1 MTCDEA
7 EVLLHALL
15 DNELDAGHTRDV
27 EAHMV
32 GCKRC
37 AAQLRQHR
45 DLHEAMS
52 TAKLHFSAPANLRM
66 RINAQVRAT
75 PTPAPSRRTMLKG
88 FAFGSLLSSAVAAS
102 LMITLIRSDEDQRN
116 LGEVMSAHLRSLQ
129 GEHLT
134 DVQTSDQHTV
144 KPWFNGRLDVAPPVV
159 DLTTQGFTLVGGRLD
174 YIDGRAV
181 AVIVYRRRI
190 HVLNLFIGS
199 GASSERGVKTE
210 TVKGFNVKF
219 WSQQG
224 LNFWAVSDINAEEL
238 QEFVEKVQTVVRTG
252 TTT

>member
-15 DNELDAGHTRDV
+15 DNELDAGHARDV
-27 EAHMV
+27 EAHV
-32 GCKRC
+32 AACRRC

-45 DLHEAMS
+45 DLHAGMS
-52 TAKLHFSAPANLRM
+52 TYKLQFSAPASLRM
-66 RINAQVRAT
+66 RINALVPAT

-88 FAFGSLLSSAVAAS
+88 FALGSLLSSAVAAS
-102 LMITLIRSDEDQRN
+102 LMITVIHSDEDQRN
-116 LGEVMSAHLRSLQ
+116 VGEVISAHLRSLQ
-129 GEHLT
+129 GAHLT

-174 YIDGRAV
+174 YLGGRAV
-181 AVIVYRRRI
+181 AVIVYRRRV
-190 HVLNLFIGS
+190 HVLNLFIAS
-199 GASSERGVKTE
+199 GAASERGVKTE

-219 WSQQG
+219 WSEQG
-224 LNFWAVSDINAEEL
+224 LNFWVVSDINTEEL
-238 QEFVEKVQTVVRTG
+238 QEFVEKFQTAMRTG
-252 TTT
+252 TSA

>member
-15 DNELDAGHTRDV
+15 DNELDAGHARDV
-27 EAHMV
+27 EAHIV
-32 GCKRC
+32 ACQRC
-37 AAQLRQHR
+37 AAQLRYHR
-45 DLHEAMS
+45 DLHRTMS

-66 RINAQVRAT
+66 RINALVPAT

-102 LMITLIRSDEDQRN
+102 LMMTVIRSDQDQRN
-116 LGEVMSAHLRSLQ
+116 MGEVISAHLRSLQ

-181 AVIVYRRRI
+181 AVIVYRRHL

-199 GASSERGVKTE
+199 GASSERSVKAD
-210 TVKGFNVKF
+210 TVRGFNVKS

-224 LNFWAVSDINAEEL
+224 LKFWAVSDINSEEL
-238 QEFVEKVQTVVRTG
+238 QEFVEKFQIVVRADP
-252 TTT
+252 TT

>member
-15 DNELDAGHTRDV
+15 DNELDAGHARDV

-32 GCKRC
+32 GCQRC

-45 DLHEAMS
+45 DLHQAMS
-52 TAKLHFSAPANLRM
+52 TARLQFSAPANLRM

-116 LGEVMSAHLRSLQ
+116 LGEVISAHLRSLQ

-199 GASSERGVKTE
+199 GASSEHGVKTE

-219 WSQQG
+219 WAQQG
-224 LNFWAVSDINAEEL
+224 LNFWAVSDINTEEL
-238 QEFVEKVQTVVRTG
+238 REFVEKLQTVVRTG